1 VKNKILVVGTGPS
14 GLASVSELVKDKNLE
29 IILIDNANLN
39 DKKNIDN
46 DECIFKYTFEY
57 GNRISSENLVIDNK
71 HKLFFNKEL
80 PDVSKSFG
88 GFSNVWGGTISEGR
102 KKNIEA
108 FKSLGI
114 KLDQFYKEIDN
125 EFFQSTEKIKNEIPN
140 FLEDD
145 FLNSTI
151 EKSNTLNKDIIIAKY
166 SNIALNKSLNINQ
179 LKSEQKCK
187 FCKSYLW
194 YCSTQ
199 SIWSSKKSMLDIIN
213 KENISYL
220 KDTKIKKFYENKGI
234 VKCWLESNDET
245 KEVEFDKVLLAPGAI
260 PTSEIM
266 LSSGYV
272 EKVVIQNTDLISI
285 PIFKFLNFKKSN
297 TSLAHIFFYNL
308 KGDYDFFG
316 QFYNYSRGL
325 LHLGKDAVPILKFVK
340 KLPDLFFSYLGGL
353 FLYIDPL
360 LSSKLMM
367 SFNREKKEIIYKK
380 IDMQDKV
387 EFNFYIRNFL
397 KYMKK
402 INLFPIFLM
411 KKTYKYGTSNHYGA
425 QFPHSEVSS
434 VDKTDK
440 LGRLGNLKN
449 VFIVDSSVLPE
460 INTGP
465 LTYTIMANSR
475 RITKLIMD
483 NEL

>member
-1 VKNKILVVGTGPS
+1 
-14 GLASVSELVKDKNLE
+14 
-29 IILIDNANLN
+29 
-39 DKKNIDN
+39 
-46 DECIFKYTFEY
+46 
-57 GNRISSENLVIDNK
+57 
-71 HKLFFNKEL
+71 
-80 PDVSKSFG
+80 
-88 GFSNVWGGTISEGR
+88 
-102 KKNIEA
+102 
-108 FKSLGI
+108 
-114 KLDQFYKEIDN
+114 
-125 EFFQSTEKIKNEIPN
+125 
-140 FLEDD
+140 
-145 FLNSTI
+145 
-151 EKSNTLNKDIIIAKY
+151 
-166 SNIALNKSLNINQ
+166 
-179 LKSEQKCK
+179 
-187 FCKSYLW
+187 
-194 YCSTQ
+194 
-199 SIWSSKKSMLDIIN
+199 MLDIIN

-367 SFNREKKEIIYKK
+367 SFNREKKK
-380 IDMQDKV
+380 
-387 EFNFYIRNFL
+387 
-397 KYMKK
+397 
-402 INLFPIFLM
+402 
-411 KKTYKYGTSNHYGA
+411 
-425 QFPHSEVSS
+425 
-434 VDKTDK
+434 
-440 LGRLGNLKN
+440 
-449 VFIVDSSVLPE
+449 
-460 INTGP
+460 
-465 LTYTIMANSR
+465 
-475 RITKLIMD
+475 
-483 NEL
+483 